1 MWEPP
6 SSFELGPAVAGWAP
20 HLRAGAQNPPHLL
33 PTKRKGGEET
43 STAPDPPV
51 CGHSRPTA
59 RLLEPPFQR
68 KEQAHRGQVAPPRLY
83 SW

>member
-59 RLLEPPFQR
+59 RLRRRYYWSPHFKGKNRRTEV
-68 KEQAHRGQVAPPRLY
+68 K
-83 SW
+83 